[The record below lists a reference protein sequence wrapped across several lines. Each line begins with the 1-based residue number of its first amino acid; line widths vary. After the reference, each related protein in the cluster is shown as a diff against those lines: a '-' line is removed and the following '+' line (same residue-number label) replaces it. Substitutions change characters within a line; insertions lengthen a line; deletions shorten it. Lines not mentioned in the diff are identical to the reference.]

1 MPSPDSAYGV
11 TTLVQLPPGTGVALA
26 AAVDPERCAIGDTVT
41 ITATVTADGVP
52 VTGAIARAK
61 VTHPDGATTTTDL
74 VLVDDGTGGD
84 ATAGEGTYTGVLA
97 ATTLAGPYEIVV
109 SAQGTTP
116 AFSREQLLQVEVAPS
131 ATTFSGTISDRGVDE
146 DGDGR
151 YDQLVVDVGVEVDI
165 SAAYRVYGTLT
176 DGAVATTQP
185 YPLEDF
191 APSPRFTV
199 GGTVTGLVGTG
210 LELELSAEGPPGPP
224 PTTTLRPRNGSFTF
238 FPRLVGGNPYEVR
251 VKTQPTNPIQVC
263 TITNASGT
271 IEDANVTNI
280 EAVCA

>member
-1 MPSPDSAYGV
+1 
-11 TTLVQLPPGTGVALA
+11 VQLPPGTGVALA

-61 VTHPDGATTTTDL
+61 VTHPDGATTTDL
-74 VLVDDGTGGD
+74 VLVDDGQ
-84 ATAGEGTYTGVLA
+84 A
-97 ATTLAGPYEIVV
+97 
-109 SAQGTTP
+109 
-116 AFSREQLLQVEVAPS
+116 
-131 ATTFSGTISDRGVDE
+131 
-146 DGDGR
+146 
-151 YDQLVVDVGVEVDI
+151 
-165 SAAYRVYGTLT
+165 